1 MLPFD
6 YLSRLS
12 PEWSLEPGRTNTARV
27 SHNKGYIAV
36 SWFVLP
42 SNKTNFVL
50 ELLSNNNTLKDQHYF
65 DSFDECVEQAQKMIG
80 SEFC

>member
-1 MLPFD
+1 MD
-6 YLSRLS
+6 VSAILSQLS
-12 PEWSLEPGRTNTARV
+12 PTWSQEPGRTNTVRARYER
-27 SHNKGYIAV
+27 GYIAL